1 MKVAIITDTHFGGRR
16 GNKTFHDYF
25 QRFYED
31 VFFPTLEERG
41 IKACIHMGD
50 AFDNR
55 RSVDFWALNWA
66 KKHVYNRFADLD
78 VKVWQLVGNH
88 DAYYKNTNEINSIES
103 LLEDYTNIVPIS
115 SPGDYKVGDLNFFA
129 IPWICAENSE
139 ETFEKMKKTKAKVVF
154 GHLELNG
161 FKLHRGN
168 VQQHG
173 DDKDKYEK
181 FDYVFSGHYHTKSSD
196 GHVFY
201 LGNPYQLYWNDVDDA
216 RGFHILDTETFELEF
231 IQNPY
236 TIFEVI
242 PYEDTKPALF
252 NASKYKDKIVKVVV
266 RKKSDQFQFEQFIDK
281 LFKANVH
288 ELKIIENLSVN
299 DEEVDFDGEK
309 IEDTVTLLNKYVED
323 SDFDLDKDRVK
334 KLLEEVYTEA
344 CEMV

>member
-16 GNKTFHDYF
+16 CNKTFHDYF

-31 VFFPTLEERG
+31 VFFPTLEEQD
-41 IKACIHMGD
+41 IKAVIHMGD

-66 KKHVYNRFADLD
+66 KKNFYNRLNKMN
-78 VKVWQLVGNH
+78 VKLWQLVGNH
-88 DAYYKNTNEINSIES
+88 DAYYKNSNEINAIES
-103 LLEDYTNIVPIS
+103 LLEDYSNIVPITEA
-115 SPGDYKVGDLNFFA
+115 GDYEVDGLKWFA
-129 IPWICAENSE
+129 VPWICTDNKEQTMQRME
-139 ETFEKMKKTKAKVVF
+139 ETKAKVVF

-168 VQQHG
+168 VQTHG
-173 DDKDKYEK
+173 ADKECYNK

-196 GHVFY
+196 GHIFY
-201 LGNPYQLYWNDVDDA
+201 LGNPYQLYWNDVDDQ
-216 RGFHILDTETFELEF
+216 RGFHILDTETFEMEYIL
-231 IQNPY
+231 NPY

-242 PYEDTKPALF
+242 HYEDTNPALF
-252 NASKYKDKIVKVVV
+252 NATKFTDKIVKVIV
-266 RKKSDQFQFEQFIDK
+266 RKKTDPIQFENFIDK

-309 IEDTVTLLNKYVED
+309 IEDTVTLLNKYVDD
-323 SDFDLDKDRVK
+323 SDFELDKEKVK

-344 CEMV
+344 CEMI